1 MLGEPGQVQRSPGS
15 RVVTQG
21 PGEGALSLG
30 ELETTCRGVQVRST
44 SRCGSG
50 QVRYGGRSAIRA
62 ELNGDPQQLTL
73 GSSFTTTDTGADR
86 ARSGKFVVGSHQQV
100 SLAVRSLNTEP
111 AR

>member
-1 MLGEPGQVQRSPGS
+1 MLCDPGQVQRSTGS

-30 ELETTCRGVQVRST
+30 ELEATCRGVQVRST

-50 QVRYGGRSAIRA
+50 QVRYGGRSAVLT

-73 GSSFTTTDTGADR
+73 GSSLTTTDARTDR
-86 ARSGKFVVGSHQQV
+86 ARRWKFAVESHQQV